1 MAKRKHG
8 EADLLVANL
17 MQRGDIQNSLARIG
31 FNPDGRRVDRWKEEE
46 AIEISVEVA
55 PLQLGKPTARPL
67 FRPGPIKTSAPVTSM
82 ASAQPFASQS
92 LQEPLVVS
100 SVMIAIA
107 EREMLGWKRVRDA
120 LVKLKAEQDAEARRA
135 NGDAKHFKR

>member
-46 AIEISVEVA
+46 EVEITVEVA
-55 PLQLGKPTARPL
+55 PLQLGKPQARPL
-67 FRPGPIKTSAPVTSM
+67 FKPGPIRTSAPVTSM
-82 ASAQPFASQS
+82 TSAQPFASHS
-92 LQEPLVVS
+92 VPEPLVVS

-107 EREMLGWKRVRDA
+107 EREMLGWKRVRDV
-120 LVKLKAEQDAEARRA
+120 LVKLKAEQDAEARHA